1 MDWKTL
7 SIYIGTSY
15 PDMFA
20 EREYLFREVK
30 PELEEWCR
38 DRNLE
43 LNWVDLR
50 FGISLED
57 AEENVRA
64 LRVCLEN
71 IDACRPFFVGFL
83 GQHRGWVPTAEDAG
97 DGLLKEYEGLEECL
111 GKYSLAEI
119 EILHA
124 LLRPLK
130 SGEKPVEHGILYYR
144 TDEFLKEIGK
154 EQAKLKPIFTNEP
167 WQKSFFSREN
177 KRQTEAQEVFRK
189 EVEKQLTPVKYQAH
203 WDKER
208 VSPELADY
216 RGKDLSEGRLVDFQI
231 MGRNLKD
238 HLLSFLKGEIV
249 REYPER
255 KLAEEKPAE
264 RPALDVRGQEVL
276 LRGFLRDYS
285 EAAVPEKLSDA
296 FLNLPGGSRVG
307 ISARG
312 GLGKTEFLAHYI
324 EELSER
330 GDYEVYY
337 RFGRLGTNLVTL
349 KDQINSL
356 YLEMMERIGLAE
368 EWKPRSDPELE
379 IRFPEVLKLAG
390 LGKPLALV
398 LDGLRA
404 DECERF
410 SWFFES
416 LPETTVLVYGA
427 RPGEI
432 ERLIKQIGGRRVE
445 LMPVNDPKQRK
456 RMIRRAVFSLMKDVD
471 EEEMNLLLNS
481 QGSANPLFL
490 KAAVNELRYGRNPA
504 SWKKMASGEEGISA
518 GNFIRG
524 MLTRME
530 MGENCYLARPDLEV
544 KAFFGFLAAG
554 RRGLSPDGYRK
565 LFSIWAET
573 DYKKIGAKRLREDM
587 LLMAEQARPFLLFDG
602 QSYWPMQESFTEILR
617 DYYKEDLNSF
627 HRVLAALYY
636 DSCDKFG
643 NDTFQGEEPE
653 AFQEVIY
660 HSAKGRWEWV
670 LSLLKDPNFLI
681 AKMKKNGLPALIE
694 DYARIDAQVS
704 PKYQKICRLLW
715 LSIPVLEQDPEQL
728 EAQIMIR
735 RGEEPEPVF
744 DEMLEKLGK
753 RRNGWFL
760 SPLQKYGANLDDFDQ
775 LAEEGWL
782 PEPSG
787 NNEMLDLFQSSGSLY
802 LFSQKYSV
810 AVSPLNLQIRKT
822 GVPVLACLPEVLK
835 KKYLLHWD
843 IREGLLM
850 LYNLETLQND
860 QERRI
865 PREVTEKVEN
875 AWWDENRFYVLY
887 RSLVGKGTMKIF
899 TLKSEGPVETYTL
912 EKAEDRR
919 IVTGPG
925 GAFVWE
931 VGCGG
936 AEWRLRDISNGEEK
950 ASLVKMAGIRVRDAF
965 YENGTVVWL
974 QESEE
979 ETAICLR
986 RLDGPEEERKTR
998 ILYARPFG
1006 EDLNLRG
1013 HQGHQVLYQYENG
1026 TFLVCDIQTGAV
1038 SKEYRLTGEEIRAC
1052 RFEKNLV
1059 YAVLESGQLCVYD
1072 LDAGA
1077 LRCRSFLE
1085 APVRKMVL
1093 AGAGLVT
1100 VWTVK
1105 GELLSFQLQKKK

>member
-7 SIYIGTSY
+7 SIYISTSY

-20 EREYLFREVK
+20 EREYLLREVK

-38 DRNLE
+38 ERNLE

-50 FGISLED
+50 FGISPED
-57 AEENVRA
+57 AERNVRA

-71 IDACRPFFVGFL
+71 IDACRPFFVGFF

-111 GKYSLAEI
+111 GKYSLTEL

-130 SGEKPVEHGILYYR
+130 DGEKPAEHGILYYR
-144 TDEFLKEIGK
+144 TDEFVREACKD
-154 EQAKLKPIFTNEP
+154 QAKLKPIFTNEP
-167 WQKSFFSREN
+167 WQKSWFSREN
-177 KRQTEAQEVFRK
+177 KRQTEAQEAFRK
-189 EVEKQLTPVKYQAH
+189 EVEKQLTPVKYQAR
-203 WDKER
+203 WDNER
-208 VSPELADY
+208 TSPELKNYAG
-216 RGKDLSEGRLVDFQI
+216 RDLSEGRLTDFQI
-231 MGRNLKD
+231 LGRNLKD
-238 HLLSFLKGEIV
+238 HLLSFLKAEIV

-255 KLAEEKPAE
+255 KQPEEKPAK
-264 RPALDVRGQEVL
+264 RPALDVRGQELL
-276 LRGFLRDYS
+276 LRAFLREYS
-285 EAAVPEKLSDA
+285 EAAVPEKLPDA
-296 FLNLPGGSRVG
+296 FLNLPEGSRVAL
-307 ISARG
+307 SARG
-312 GLGKTEFLAHYI
+312 GMGKTEFLARYI
-324 EELSER
+324 RELQEKGER
-330 GDYEVYY
+330 EVYY
-337 RFGRLGTNLVTL
+337 RFGRLGANMATL
-349 KDQINSL
+349 RDQAYSL
-356 YLEMMERIGLAE
+356 YLEMMERIGLAK
-368 EWKPRSDPELE
+368 EWEPKSDQELK
-379 IRFPEVLKLAG
+379 IRFPEVMKLAG
-390 LGKPLALV
+390 LGRPLTLV
-398 LDGLRA
+398 WDGLRA
-404 DECERF
+404 DECEKL
-410 SWFFES
+410 SWIFES
-416 LPETTVLVYGA
+416 LPETAVFVYGA
-427 RPGEI
+427 RPGEAD
-432 ERLIKQIGGRRVE
+432 RLVKLIGGRRVE

-456 RMIRRAVFSLMKDVD
+456 KMIRQAVFGLMKDVD

-490 KAAVNELRYGRNPA
+490 KAAVNELRYERNKA
-504 SWKKMASGEEGISA
+504 AWKKTASGEDGISA
-518 GNFIRG
+518 ANFIRG
-524 MLTRME
+524 MLARME
-530 MGENCYLARPDLEV
+530 AGENCYLARPDLEV
-544 KAFFGFLAAG
+544 KAFFGFLAAS
-554 RRGLSPDGYRK
+554 RSGLSPEGYRK
-565 LFSIWAET
+565 VFSIWAET
-573 DYKKIGAKRLREDM
+573 DYKKIGARRLREDM
-587 LLMAEQARPFLLFDG
+587 LVMVRQAAPFLLFDG
-602 QSYWPMQESFTEILR
+602 QSYWPMQESFAETLR
-617 DYYKEDLNSF
+617 EYYKEDMNSF

-643 NDTFQGEEPE
+643 NDTFMGEDPE
-653 AFQEVIY
+653 AFREVIY

-715 LSIPVLEQDPEQL
+715 LSIPVLEEDPEQL

-753 RRNGWFL
+753 RRSGWFL
-760 SPLQKYGANLDDFDQ
+760 SPLQKYGTNLDDFDL

-822 GVPVLACLPEVLK
+822 GAPVLAFLPEVLK

-843 IREGLLM
+843 LREGLLM

-912 EKAEDRR
+912 EKAEERR

-925 GAFVWE
+925 GASVWE

-965 YENGTVVWL
+965 YENGTAVYL

-979 ETAICLR
+979 GTSICLR
-986 RLDGPEEERKTR
+986 RPEGAEEERKPR
-998 ILYARPFG
+998 VLYTKAGG
-1006 EDLNLRG
+1006 EDLCLRG
-1013 HQGHQVLYQYENG
+1013 HQGHQVLYQYEDG
-1026 TFLVCDIQTGAV
+1026 TFLVCDIQAGTV
-1038 SKEYRLTGEEIRAC
+1038 SKEYSLTGERITAC
-1052 RFEKNLV
+1052 RFEKNLL
-1059 YAVLESGQLCVYD
+1059 YAVLENGQLCVYD
-1072 LDAGA
+1072 LDAGV

-1100 VWTVK
+1100 LWTAR

>member
-1 MDWKTL
+1 MDWKKL
-7 SIYIGTSY
+7 SIYLATSY

-20 EREYLFREVK
+20 EREYLRREVK

-38 DRNLE
+38 ERNLE
-43 LNWVDLR
+43 LDWVDLR
-50 FGISLED
+50 FGISEKD

-83 GQHRGWVPTAEDAG
+83 GQHRGWVPTTEDAG
-97 DGLLKEYEGLEECL
+97 DGLLKEYDGLEACI
-111 GKYSLAEI
+111 GKYSLTEL

-130 SGEKPVEHGILYYR
+130 DGEKPAEHGILYYR
-144 TDEFLKEIGK
+144 DADFTRDAFKD
-154 EQAKLKPIFTNEP
+154 QSKLKSIFTNEP
-167 WQKSFFSREN
+167 WQKSLFSREN
-177 KRQTEAQEVFRK
+177 KRRTEAQEAFRK
-189 EVEKQLTPVKYQAH
+189 EAEKQLALVKYQAR

-208 VSPELADY
+208 ISPELKDY
-216 RGKDLSEGRLVDFQI
+216 CGRDLSEGRLTDFQI
-231 MGRNLKD
+231 LGRNLKD
-238 HLLSFLKGEIV
+238 HLLSFLKAEIV
-249 REYPER
+249 REYPDR
-255 KLAEEKPAE
+255 KQAAEKPVD
-264 RPALDVRGQEVL
+264 RPASDMRGQEIC
-276 LRGFLRDYS
+276 LRRFLRDYS
-285 EAAVPEKLSDA
+285 EAAVPEKLPDA
-296 FLNLPGGSRVG
+296 FLNLKDGSRVAL
-307 ISARG
+307 SARG
-312 GLGKTEFLAHYI
+312 GMGKTEFLAHYI
-324 EELSER
+324 EELSRKGER
-330 GDYEVYY
+330 EVYY
-337 RFGRLGTNLVTL
+337 RFGRLGANMVTL
-349 KDQINSL
+349 KDQVYSL
-356 YLEMMERIGLAE
+356 YLEMMERVGLAE
-368 EWKPRSDPELE
+368 EWKPLNDHELE
-379 IRFPEVLKLAG
+379 IRFPEVVKLAG
-390 LGKPLALV
+390 RGKPIALV

-404 DECERF
+404 DECEKLP
-410 SWFFES
+410 WVFES
-416 LPETTVLVYGA
+416 LPETAILVYGA
-427 RPGEI
+427 RPGEV
-432 ERLIKQIGGRRVE
+432 ERLSKWIGGSRVE

-456 RMIRRAVFSLMKDVD
+456 KMIRQAVFDVLKDVD
-471 EEEMNLLLNS
+471 EEEMNLLLSS

-490 KAAVNELRYGRNPA
+490 KAAVNELRYGGNKA
-504 SWKKMASGEEGISA
+504 AWKKMASGEDGISA

-554 RRGLSPDGYRK
+554 RRGISPEGYRK
-565 LFSIWAET
+565 LFSVWAET

-587 LLMAEQARPFLLFDG
+587 LLMAEQAKPFLLFDG
-602 QSYWPMQESFTEILR
+602 SSYWPMQESFAEVLR
-617 DYYKEDLNSF
+617 EYYKEDMNSF

-636 DSCDKFG
+636 DKCDKFG
-643 NDTFQGEEPE
+643 NGTFSGEEAE

-681 AKMKKNGLPALIE
+681 GKMKKNGLPALIE
-694 DYARIDAQVS
+694 DYAKIDAQVS

-753 RRNGWFL
+753 RRTGWFL

-775 LAEEGWL
+775 LAEEGFL

-822 GVPVLACLPEVLK
+822 GAPVLACLPEVLK

-843 IREGLLM
+843 AREGMLM

-860 QERRI
+860 QERRL

-887 RSLVGKGTMKIF
+887 RSLVGKGTMRIF

-919 IVTGPG
+919 IVTGPA
-925 GAFVWE
+925 GARVWE

-950 ASLVKMAGIRVRDAF
+950 ASLVKMAGVRVRDAF
-965 YENGTVVWL
+965 YENGSVIWI

-986 RLDGPEEERKTR
+986 RPEGPEEERKTR
-998 ILYARPFG
+998 VVYTKAGG
-1006 EDLNLRG
+1006 EDLCLRG
-1013 HQGHQVLYQYENG
+1013 HQGNQVLYQYEDG
-1026 TFLVCDIQTGAV
+1026 TFFVFDIQSGTV
-1038 SKEYRLTGEEIRAC
+1038 SKEYLLTEERIAASL
-1052 RFEKNLV
+1052 FEKNLV

-1072 LDAGA
+1072 LDAGVM
-1077 LRCRSFLE
+1077 RCRSFLE
-1085 APVRKMVL
+1085 APVRKMVM

-1100 VWTVK
+1100 IWTTK